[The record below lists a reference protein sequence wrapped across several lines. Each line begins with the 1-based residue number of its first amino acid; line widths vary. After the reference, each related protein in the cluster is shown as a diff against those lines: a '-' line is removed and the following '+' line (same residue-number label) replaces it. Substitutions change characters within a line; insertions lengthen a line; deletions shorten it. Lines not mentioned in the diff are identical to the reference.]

1 MRRALRI
8 DISAKAIIR
17 VLAAMVVV
25 WLWLRLWQW
34 VLLLVVATFLAI
46 GLDPLVGWL
55 DARGI
60 RRRFAAPLLVLAVT
74 ALLMGL
80 FVVAGSSLADQ
91 AKMLGTRLGEV
102 QQEVIRRTPAPVLA
116 MLPQGE
122 GGQGVGSYLV
132 TFGRSLV
139 TGLVS
144 LGIALV
150 LTVYL
155 LVDGRRTFEWL
166 VAFAPA
172 DQRPRVRQTAEEG
185 RRAVLAY
192 MRGNMVTSLL
202 AGVCAYVAMRLLGIP
217 AALLLALL
225 TALFDLLPV
234 IGIFLSA
241 APAILLGLS
250 VSASAGLGIAIFHAA
265 YNLLENYYITPKIY
279 GRELRLSDLAVVLG
293 LAVGAELAGVVGALV
308 FLPIVA
314 IYPAVERIWL
324 RNHVPADTVQAHR
337 RIEDAEEH

>member
-1 MRRALRI
+1 MSRPLPI
-8 DISAKAIIR
+8 DISVKAIIR
-17 VLAAMVVV
+17 VLAAIVVV

-34 VLLLVVATFLAI
+34 VLLLVVATFLAV
-46 GLDPLVGWL
+46 GLDPLVSWL
-55 DARGI
+55 DAHRI
-60 RRRFAAPLLVLAVT
+60 RRRYAAPLLVLAAT
-74 ALLMGL
+74 ALIIGL
-80 FVVAGSSLADQ
+80 FVFAGSSLSEQ
-91 AKMLGTRLGEV
+91 ARTLGTRLDEV
-102 QQEVIRRTPAPVLA
+102 QQQVMRSIPPRLMA

-122 GGQGVGSYLV
+122 GGQGVGTYLF
-132 TFGRSLV
+132 TLGQSLV
-139 TGLVS
+139 SGLVS

-172 DQRPRVRQTAEEG
+172 GQRPRVRQTAEEG

-192 MRGNMVTSLL
+192 MRGNIVTSVL
-202 AGVCAYVAMRLLGIP
+202 AGVCAYIAMRLLHIP

-225 TALFDLLPV
+225 TAFFDLLPV

-250 VSASAGLGIAIFHAA
+250 VSMSAAVGIAAFHAA
-265 YNLLENYYITPKIY
+265 YNLFENYYLTPKIY
-279 GRELRLSDLAVVLG
+279 GRQLRLSDLAVVLG

-308 FLPIVA
+308 FLPFVA
-314 IYPAVERIWL
+314 MYPAIERIWL
-324 RNHVPADTVQAHR
+324 RDHVPADTVQAHR
-337 RIEDAEEH
+337 RIEEAEED